1 MEFFPQHAA
10 TDQSSK
16 EFVINGLLRQ
26 PPLPP
31 GELGLAIVLASST
44 PLVLLD
50 AALVIQTASGT
61 FCRMFGIDPQSVSG
75 RSYFSLGSGEW
86 DIPRLRL
93 LFAATMAG
101 KAAIDVYELDLV
113 CNGEL
118 QHLVLNAQRLTNGD
132 KPEAWLLLA
141 VNNVTEARITARQ
154 KDDLVQEKQVLLQEL
169 QHRVANSLQIIASVL
184 MLGARKVQSDEARIH
199 LNDAHQRVMAIA
211 KLQHQLST
219 SGADGV
225 PLGTYLEDLCG
236 SIAASMI
243 LQPDTLKITT
253 AVDDYVAS
261 PEQSVS
267 FGLIV
272 TELVINALKHA
283 FPDHL
288 QHGIITV
295 DFTAAGVGWTLAVS
309 DNGIGKAPT
318 AQPGLGTGI
327 IEALAKQLNARIEVR
342 DADPGTRVLVIHD
355 LAAQQ

>member
-1 MEFFPQHAA
+1 MQWRVAA
-10 TDQSSK
+10 S
-16 EFVINGLLRQ
+16 R
-26 PPLPP
+26 
-31 GELGLAIVLASST
+31 A
-44 PLVLLD
+44 
-50 AALVIQTASGT
+50 
-61 FCRMFGIDPQSVSG
+61 
-75 RSYFSLGSGEW
+75 
-86 DIPRLRL
+86 
-93 LFAATMAG
+93 
-101 KAAIDVYELDLV
+101 
-113 CNGEL
+113 
-118 QHLVLNAQRLTNGD
+118 NAQRLTYRDN
-132 KPEAWLLLA
+132 PEAWLLLA
-141 VNNVTEARITARQ
+141 VNNVTEARLTARQ

-199 LNDAHQRVMAIA
+199 LNYAHQRVMAIA
-211 KLQHQLST
+211 KLQRQLST

-253 AVDDYVAS
+253 AIDDYVAS

-283 FPDHL
+283 FPDDL
-288 QHGIITV
+288 QQGIISV
-295 DFTAAGVGWTLAVS
+295 DFTAAGVGWTLAVA
-309 DNGIGKAPT
+309 DNGTGRPAA

-327 IEALAKQLNARIEVR
+327 IEALAKQLNARVEVS

-355 LAAQQ
+355 PALQQ